1 MNNPGNELAA
11 EPLLFSWDSPRRR
24 RIAVLAFLALSLLAH
39 AICFYIF
46 QIVYPPT
53 VTLLPPPARVALIT
67 PASEEGRTL
76 LRWID
81 AEDPAVAFTTH
92 RPPEARLRAL
102 PKVEHI
108 PFYRAVEPSFK
119 ELPPLEDNTRALES
133 QPPGAVPF
141 IRQKNISSTSGQIPT
156 SVSFSSELDA
166 FGSATF
172 PEDRFVASN
181 KETPE
186 AVRFRV
192 AVGNRG
198 EIRYCFPM
206 NSSGD
211 PALDEQA
218 RLYLAR
224 CRFSRSAA
232 RDVKSDASLT
242 WGTATIEWG
251 SDISR
256 PEAKQPR
263 SDKP

>member
-1 MNNPGNELAA
+1 MNNLGPELAT

-24 RIAVLAFLALSLLAH
+24 RVAILAFLALSLLAH
-39 AICFYIF
+39 AVCFYIF
-46 QIVYPPT
+46 QVVYPPT

-92 RPPEARLRAL
+92 RPQEARLRAL
-102 PKVEHI
+102 PKVEHV
-108 PFYRAVEPSFK
+108 PSYHAMEPTLK
-119 ELPPLEDNTRALES
+119 ELPPLEVDSRAPDS

-141 IRQKNISSTSGQIPT
+141 IRQKNASPARLIRT

-166 FGSATF
+166 LGVATM
-172 PEDRFVASN
+172 PALKFVASN
-181 KETPE
+181 RETPE
-186 AVRFRV
+186 AIRFRV
-192 AVGNRG
+192 AVSRLG

-224 CRFSRSAA
+224 CRFPKRAPS
-232 RDVKSDASLT
+232 DGKSDALLT
-242 WGTATIEWG
+242 WAIATIEWG
-251 SDISR
+251 GDIAR
-256 PEAKQPR
+256 PQARP
-263 SDKP
+263 SGSATP